1 MDGYA
6 LLNGRMGF
14 RSDKGWDVFLWSKN
28 LLDEEY
34 FELLAAQPGNSG
46 LYIGQPGD
54 PRTFGI
60 TLRASF

>member
-6 LLNGRMGF
+6 LLNGRIGF
-14 RSDKGWDVFLWSKN
+14 RSDNGWDVFLCSKN

-34 FELLAAQPGNSG
+34 FELLAAQPGNFG
-46 LYIGQPGD
+46 LYVGQPGD

>member
-6 LLNGRMGF
+6 LLNGRIGF
-14 RSDKGWDVFLWSKN
+14 RSDNGWDVFLGSKN

-46 LYIGQPGD
+46 LYVGQPGD

-60 TLRASF
+60 TLLASF

>member
-6 LLNGRMGF
+6 LLNGRNGF
-14 RSDKGWDVFLWSKN
+14 PSDNGWDVFLWSKN

-34 FELLAAQPGNSG
+34 FELLAPQPGNSG
-46 LYIGQPGD
+46 LYVGQPGD

-60 TLRASF
+60 TLLASF

>member
-1 MDGYA
+1 
-6 LLNGRMGF
+6 MGF
-14 RSDKGWDVFLWSKN
+14 RSDNGWDVFLWSKN